1 MNRRQ
6 LISRR
11 EFLRWS
17 AVAAGGAA
25 AAACAAPMPAPGS
38 GEAMAPAEE
47 TITLDFYE
55 RAESTRPVVEAFNSA
70 QDEIV
75 AEGFYEGG
83 GARYKGL
90 VTRIAAGTA
99 PDLVGL
105 EISQTGKFADLGALL
120 DLEPYVSGVDWFP
133 NEIPNALLNGFSYYP
148 NQETGQVVNLPF
160 WPEGSALLWN
170 EVYFEQAGLDPRVP
184 PATWDEIVEF
194 AQILAEETEAK
205 HGLGFGTKMA
215 GGDTWQFG
223 YPFLWTNGASIF
235 NADYTRSVVNSPEAI
250 AAMQFVVD
258 LQHKHNLTNEV
269 AAADWSVLIPALL
282 NGEWAMSMGAP
293 SFRYSD
299 GEYTGKIG
307 FWPHP
312 GPEPGQNS
320 SCIGGNTLTIMK
332 QSDKQDAAWSMINWI
347 LGTDEG
353 LVEIWKMGYLP
364 PRTGFL
370 ELPEGSEDPV
380 YIEAASA
387 QYEMGRVIP
396 LSPESPQIMQLFHD
410 TLLYMFTQE
419 KTVEEALADLEEDTN
434 KILKRAYPDA

>member
-1 MNRRQ
+1 MDRKQ
-6 LISRR
+6 MVSRR

-17 AVAAGGAA
+17 VVAAGGVA
-25 AAACAAPMPAPGS
+25 AAACAAPMPAAGD
-38 GEAMAPAEE
+38 GAMAPAEE
-47 TITLDFYE
+47 TVTLDFYD
-55 RAESTRPVVEAFNSA
+55 RAERVRPIVEAFNNA
-70 QDEIV
+70 QDGIV

-105 EISQTGKFADLGALL
+105 EVSQTGKFADLGAML
-120 DLEPYVSGVDWFP
+120 DLDPYVSTVDWFP
-133 NEIPNALLNGFSYYP
+133 GEIPGALINGFCYYP
-148 NQETGQVVNLPF
+148 NQDTGQVVSLPF
-160 WPEGSALLWN
+160 WPEGSACVWI
-170 EVYFEQAGLDPRVP
+170 EVYFEEAGLDPRVP
-184 PATWDEIVEF
+184 PATWDEIIEF
-194 AQILAEETEAK
+194 ALILAEKTEAK
-205 HGLGFGTKMA
+205 HGFGFGTKMA

-223 YPFLWTNGASIF
+223 FPFLWTNGASVF
-235 NADYTRSVVNSPEAI
+235 NADYTRSVAGSPEAI
-250 AAMQFVVD
+250 EAMEFVVG
-258 LQHKHNLTNEV
+258 LQHEHNITNEV

-293 SFRYSD
+293 SFRFSD

-312 GPEPGQNS
+312 GPEPGMNS
-320 SCIGGNTLTIMK
+320 SCLGGNTLTIMK
-332 QSDKQDAAWSMINWI
+332 QSEKQDAAWSMMNWI
-347 LGTDEG
+347 LGSDEG

-396 LSPESPQIMQLFHD
+396 LSPEAPQVMQLFHD
-410 TLLYMFTQE
+410 ALLFMFTQE
-419 KTVEEALADLEEDTN
+419 KTVEEALTDLEEETN
-434 KILKRAYPDA
+434 KILMRAYPDA